1 MEEKKR
7 GERKKEEEKKGEF
20 IWRTYDKDKTDEPFV
35 YTSISTREIMNQKNS
50 DYDFVC
56 GGGRKKKHMM
66 FFLGEIL

>member
-35 YTSISTREIMNQKNS
+35 YTSISTREIMNQKN
-50 DYDFVC
+50 
-56 GGGRKKKHMM
+56 
-66 FFLGEIL
+66 